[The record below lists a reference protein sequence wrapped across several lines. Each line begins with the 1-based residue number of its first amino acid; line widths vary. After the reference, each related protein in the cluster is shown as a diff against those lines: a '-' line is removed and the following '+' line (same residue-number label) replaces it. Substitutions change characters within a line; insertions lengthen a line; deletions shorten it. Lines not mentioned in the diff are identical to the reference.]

1 MALCPLPEG
10 EEGTHRASDGEVR
23 GYRLAVKRWPPRQ
36 GQPARLASPAMIIRF
51 ILRALVAALGLWIA
65 SRYIHGIHVSDT
77 TTLLEAALLLG
88 IVNAF
93 IRPIVLLLTLPFTLI
108 TLGLFLLVVNA
119 AMLELVAMFLH
130 RFKVDSFLAAI
141 LGSIVVSVVSWIG
154 SFFIDS
160 ATRRRA

>member
-1 MALCPLPEG
+1 
-10 EEGTHRASDGEVR
+10 
-23 GYRLAVKRWPPRQ
+23 
-36 GQPARLASPAMIIRF
+36 MIIRF

-65 SRYIHGIHVSDT
+65 SRYIHGIEVGSIQS
-77 TTLLEAALLLG
+77 LLAAAVLLG

-130 RFKVDSFLAAI
+130 GFKVDSFLAAI